1 MEITKQDFIDTQIEK
16 MCRMCARK
24 ARVITK
30 LNEELPDKGFLFEM
44 QEKFHAII
52 DIDSR
57 ENR

>member
-44 QEKFHAII
+44 QEKFHEIMN
-52 DIDSR
+52 R
-57 ENR
+57 EG